1 MRRPTLLLAS
11 AWLLALAT
19 AWLLALAGPA
29 LAQDDD
35 TDTPPATSA
44 GTGGLVVRAISVGG
58 EEVKL
63 GSIPVG
69 IDACVNDAEIR
80 FEIDG
85 VPDSHESIDVYLG
98 ESCNASSSR
107 DLDASNRCTYVGN
120 FKATSSS
127 NQPLTLRATQLMGED
142 CAMKAEESTP
152 KLWFLAVKDPGS
164 SEDVM
169 NLYKMIEDVR
179 LDTRR
184 PTAPTSVEGGSG
196 EKQIPVEWKTSDS
209 DLEGF
214 VVLIDP
220 APTSGGGGGS
230 GTSGGSSGS
239 GGDDDEDGGTTN
251 ADSGT
256 PAPSGGSTAANGE
269 CGSSVLTEGGSVGG
283 LPSRIKRKEVNEA
296 TATGIDLGPS
306 DIDGDIAAIAVVA
319 VDEAGNE
326 SPLSALACVK
336 VVPTESF
343 WDRYSADEDAVE
355 GGCPCA
361 ALGPAQL
368 ASAWPVGLAL
378 SLIALSARR
387 RRRS

>member
-1 MRRPTLLLAS
+1 MRRPTLFLAS

-35 TDTPPATSA
+35 TPPATSA
-44 GTGGLVVRAISVGG
+44 GGGALTVRALSVGG
-58 EEVKL
+58 EEVAL
-63 GSIPVG
+63 GTIPVG
-69 IDACVNDAEIR
+69 IAACVNDAEIK

-85 VPDSHESIDVYLG
+85 VPDSHESVDVYLG
-98 ESCNASSSR
+98 ESCNATSSR
-107 DLDASNRCTYVGN
+107 DDDTSNRCTYVGN
-120 FKATSSS
+120 FKAGLSRGLS
-127 NQPLTLRATQLMGED
+127 LTLRAKQLMGDD
-142 CAMKAEESTP
+142 CETKAEESTP
-152 KLWFLAVKDPGS
+152 KLWFLAVKTPGS
-164 SEDVM
+164 AEDVM
-169 NLYKMIEDVR
+169 NLYKMIEDLR

-184 PTAPTSVEGGSG
+184 PSAPTSVKGGSG
-196 EKQIPVEWKTSDS
+196 EKQIPVEWETSDS

-214 VVLIDP
+214 MVLIDP
-220 APTSGGGGGS
+220 DPTRGGGGS
-230 GTSGGSSGS
+230 GTSGGSSGTT
-239 GGDDDEDGGTTN
+239 GGVDEDGGVTSA

-269 CGSSVLTEGGSVGG
+269 CGSSVLTEGGSVSG

-296 TATGIDLGPS
+296 TATGLDLGPS
-306 DIDGDIAAIAVVA
+306 DIGGDVAAIAVVA

-343 WDRYSADEDAVE
+343 WDRYSEDADAVE

-361 ALGPAQL
+361 ALGPAHL
-368 ASAWPVGLAL
+368 ASAWPVALSL